1 MKKPGEPIYPDDEIA
16 QPQHNGRGAL
26 SNASSR
32 YDSERR
38 IRTTDG
44 WEAPPPEQP
53 SDDDELPPLRT
64 TLTRDATRTI
74 LARNTSPDVPFDR
87 SINPYRGCEHGCIY
101 CFARPTH
108 AYLGLSPGLDF
119 ETKILFKPE
128 AARLLTAEL
137 AAPKYKCDV
146 VAMGTNTDPYQPVER
161 ELKITRSILK
171 VLSEFNNPVGIVTKN
186 HMVTRDI
193 DILADMAKRNL
204 AEVFLSVTTLD
215 KELARDMEPRAS
227 APHRRLDAIKALADA
242 GVPVGVMTAPM
253 IPGLN
258 DHEMEAILEASAKA
272 GATRAGF
279 TVLRLPLE
287 IKELFDEWLRANR
300 PDRAERV
307 LSLVRQMRGG
317 ALYQAEFGTRMKGEG
332 PIAQLLAARFQAAVK
347 RLGLNKIR
355 YRLDTLRFAVPDS
368 ARAALVDAK
377 RDARQMRLL

>member
-1 MKKPGEPIYPDDEIA
+1 MTPKDPPLYPDDAIPE
-16 QPQHNGRGAL
+16 PQHNGRGAL

-32 YDSERR
+32 YDSEKRV
-38 IRTTDG
+38 RTTDG
-44 WEAPPPEQP
+44 WEPSAEQA
-53 SDDDELPPLRT
+53 SEDDELPPLRT

-119 ETKILFKPE
+119 ETKILFKPD
-128 AARLLTAEL
+128 AAKLLVAEL
-137 AAPKYKCDV
+137 ASPKYRCDV

-161 ELKITRSILK
+161 ELKVTRQILR
-171 VLSEFNNPVGIVTKN
+171 VLSDFNNPVGIVTKN
-186 HMVTRDI
+186 HLVTRDI
-193 DILADMAKRNL
+193 DILGDMARRNL

-215 KELARDMEPRAS
+215 RDLARAMEPRAS
-227 APHRRLDAIKALADA
+227 APYRRLEAIRRLAEA

-258 DHEMEAILEASAKA
+258 DHEMESILEAAMDA

-287 IKELFDEWLRANR
+287 IKDLFDEWLRTHR

-307 LSLVRQMRGG
+307 LSLIRQMRGG
-317 ALYQAEFGTRMKGEG
+317 ALYQAEFGLRMRGEG
-332 PIAQLLAARFQAAVK
+332 PIAQLLSARFSAAVK
-347 RLGLNKIR
+347 RLGLNRIG
-355 YRLDTLRFAVPDS
+355 YRLDTLRFAVPES
-368 ARAALVDAK
+368 ASTALVDAR
-377 RDARQMRLL
+377 RDARQMKLL

>member
-1 MKKPGEPIYPDDEIA
+1 MKPPGEPLYPDDQVPE
-16 QPQHNGRGAL
+16 PQRNGRGAL

-32 YDSERR
+32 FDDEKK

-44 WEAPPPEQP
+44 WDIE
-53 SDDDELPPLRT
+53 DELPPLRT

-128 AARLLTAEL
+128 AAKLLEAEL
-137 AAPKYKCDV
+137 ASPKYRPDV

-171 VLSEFNNPVGIVTKN
+171 VLSDFNNPVGIVTKN
-186 HMVTRDI
+186 HLVTRDI
-193 DILADMAKRNL
+193 DILADMARRNL

-215 KELARDMEPRAS
+215 KTLARDMEPRAS
-227 APHRRLDAIKALADA
+227 APHRRLDAVRELSAA
-242 GVPVGVMTAPM
+242 GIPTGVMTAPM

-258 DHEMEAILEASAKA
+258 DHEMESILEAASEA

-287 IKELFDEWLRANR
+287 IKDLFDEWLRANR
-300 PDRAERV
+300 PDRAEKV
-307 LSLVRQMRGG
+307 LSLIRQMRGG
-317 ALYQAEFGTRMKGEG
+317 ALYQAEFGLRMRGEG
-332 PIAQLLAARFQAAVK
+332 PIAQLLAARFSAAVK

-355 YRLDTLRFAVPDS
+355 YRLDTLRFAVPES
-368 ARAALVDAK
+368 ARTALVDAK
-377 RDARQMRLL
+377 RDARQMKLL

>member
-1 MKKPGEPIYPDDEIA
+1 MKPPGEPLYPDDQVPE
-16 QPQHNGRGAL
+16 PQRNGRGAL

-32 YDSERR
+32 FDDEKK

-44 WEAPPPEQP
+44 WDIE
-53 SDDDELPPLRT
+53 DELPPLRT

-128 AARLLTAEL
+128 AAKLLEAEL
-137 AAPKYKCDV
+137 ASPKYRPDV

-171 VLSEFNNPVGIVTKN
+171 VLSDFNNPVGIVTKN
-186 HMVTRDI
+186 HLVTRDI
-193 DILADMAKRNL
+193 DILADMARRNL

-215 KELARDMEPRAS
+215 KTLARDMEPRAS
-227 APHRRLDAIKALADA
+227 APHRRLDAVRELSAA
-242 GVPVGVMTAPM
+242 GIPTGVMTAPM

-258 DHEMEAILEASAKA
+258 DHEMESILEAASEA

-287 IKELFDEWLRANR
+287 IKDLFDEWLRANR
-300 PDRAERV
+300 PDRAEKV
-307 LSLVRQMRGG
+307 LSLIRQMRGG
-317 ALYQAEFGTRMKGEG
+317 ALYQAEFGLRMRGEG
-332 PIAQLLAARFQAAVK
+332 PIAQLLAARFSATVK

-355 YRLDTLRFAVPDS
+355 YRLDTLRFAVPES
-368 ARAALVDAK
+368 ARTALVDAK
-377 RDARQMRLL
+377 RDARQMKLL

>member
-1 MKKPGEPIYPDDEIA
+1 MKKPGEHLYPDDEVA
-16 QPQHNGRGAL
+16 EPQHNGRGAL

-32 YDSERR
+32 YDDEKK

-44 WEAPPPEQP
+44 WDIE
-53 SDDDELPPLRT
+53 DELPPLRT
-64 TLTRDATRTI
+64 TLTKDATRTI

-119 ETKILFKPE
+119 ETRILFKPD
-128 AARLLTAEL
+128 AAKLLEAEL
-137 AAPKYKCDV
+137 ASPKYRPDV

-161 ELKITRSILK
+161 DLKITRSILR
-171 VLSEFNNPVGIVTKN
+171 VLSDFNNPVGIVTKN
-186 HMVTRDI
+186 HLVTRDI
-193 DILADMAKRNL
+193 DILGDMARRNL

-215 KELARDMEPRAS
+215 KALARDMEPRAS
-227 APHRRLDAIKALADA
+227 APHRRLDAIKALADS

-258 DHEMEAILEASAKA
+258 DHEMEAILEKATEA

-287 IKELFDEWLRANR
+287 IKDLFDEWLRANR
-300 PDRAERV
+300 PDRAEKV
-307 LSLVRQMRGG
+307 LSLIRQMRGG

-332 PIAQLLAARFQAAVK
+332 PIAQLLGARFQAAVK

-355 YRLDTLRFAVPDS
+355 YRLDTLRFAVPES
-368 ARAALVDAK
+368 ARTALVDAK
-377 RDARQMRLL
+377 RDARQMKLL

>member
-1 MKKPGEPIYPDDEIA
+1 MKPPGEPLYPDDQVPE
-16 QPQHNGRGAL
+16 PQRNGRGAL

-32 YDSERR
+32 FDDEKK

-44 WEAPPPEQP
+44 WDIE
-53 SDDDELPPLRT
+53 DELPPLRT

-128 AARLLTAEL
+128 AAKLLEAEL
-137 AAPKYKCDV
+137 ASPKYRPDV

-171 VLSEFNNPVGIVTKN
+171 VLSDFNNTVGIVTKN
-186 HMVTRDI
+186 HLVTRDI
-193 DILADMAKRNL
+193 DILADMARRNL

-215 KELARDMEPRAS
+215 KTLARDMEPRAS
-227 APHRRLDAIKALADA
+227 APHRRLDAVRELSAA
-242 GVPVGVMTAPM
+242 GIPTGVMTAPM

-258 DHEMEAILEASAKA
+258 DHEMESILEAASEA

-287 IKELFDEWLRANR
+287 IKDLFDEWLRANR
-300 PDRAERV
+300 PDRAEKV
-307 LSLVRQMRGG
+307 LSLIRQMRGG
-317 ALYQAEFGTRMKGEG
+317 ALYQAEFGLRMRGEG
-332 PIAQLLAARFQAAVK
+332 PIAQLLAARFSAAVK

-355 YRLDTLRFAVPDS
+355 YRLDTLRFAVPES
-368 ARAALVDAK
+368 ARTALVDAK
-377 RDARQMRLL
+377 RDARQMKLL

>member
-1 MKKPGEPIYPDDEIA
+1 MKNPAEPLYPDDEIA

-32 YDSERR
+32 FDDERK
-38 IRTTDG
+38 IRTNDG
-44 WEAPPPEQP
+44 W
-53 SDDDELPPLRT
+53 DIDDELPPLRT
-64 TLTRDATRTI
+64 TLTKDATRTI

-119 ETKILFKPE
+119 ETRILFKPE
-128 AARLLTAEL
+128 AARLLAQEL
-137 AAPKYKCDV
+137 ASPKYRCDV

-161 ELKITRSILK
+161 DLKITRSILK
-171 VLSEFNNPVGIVTKN
+171 VLSDFNNPVGIVTKN
-186 HMVTRDI
+186 HLVTRDI
-193 DILADMAKRNL
+193 DILGDMARRNL

-215 KELARDMEPRAS
+215 RDLARDMEPRAS
-227 APHRRLDAIKALADA
+227 APHRRLEAIRQLAAA
-242 GVPVGVMTAPM
+242 GIPTGVMTAPM

-258 DHEMEAILEASAKA
+258 DHEMEAILEKSAEA

-287 IKELFDEWLRANR
+287 IKELFDEWLRTHR

-307 LSLVRQMRGG
+307 FSLIRQMRGG
-317 ALYQAEFGTRMKGEG
+317 ALYQAGFGTRMKGEG
-332 PIAQLLAARFQAAVK
+332 PIADLLRARFLACVK

-355 YRLDTLRFAVPDS
+355 YRLDTLRFSVPES
-368 ARAALVDAK
+368 ARTALVDAR
-377 RDARQMRLL
+377 RDSRQMRLL